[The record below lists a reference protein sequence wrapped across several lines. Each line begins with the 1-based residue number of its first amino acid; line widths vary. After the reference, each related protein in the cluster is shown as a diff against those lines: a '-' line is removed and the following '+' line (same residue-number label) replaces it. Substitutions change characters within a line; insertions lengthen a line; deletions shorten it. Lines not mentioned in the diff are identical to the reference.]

1 MLVGTI
7 IISFGGSALQ
17 KIVALRDQ
25 AHSKGGSDA
34 RGNMGVVAPLS
45 EGFYFLFLKN
55 FMEIR
60 VLSLDFCEVA

>member
-17 KIVALRDQ
+17 KIVVWRDQ
-25 AHSKGGSDA
+25 AHSKEGSDA
-34 RGNMGVVAPLS
+34 RGDMGVAAPLS
-45 EGFYFLFLKN
+45 EVFYFFFLRK
-55 FMEIR
+55 FLEIR